1 MAVKCM
7 FYVAEVTEQANG
19 AGRVKMNA
27 VAKGPYAKWS
37 QWTPSGQF
45 EITSLN
51 PDATQWFREHLGKDV
66 AITID
71 DPTEA
76 DLRPNES

>member
-1 MAVKCM
+1 MAVRCM
-7 FYVAEVTEQANG
+7 FYVQEVTDTASG
-19 AGRVKMNA
+19 VGRVKMNA

-37 QWTPSGQF
+37 QYTPSGLF

-51 PDATQWFREHLGKDV
+51 PDATAWFRDRIGKDV
-66 AITID
+66 AIMIE

-76 DLRPNES
+76 DLKPNES